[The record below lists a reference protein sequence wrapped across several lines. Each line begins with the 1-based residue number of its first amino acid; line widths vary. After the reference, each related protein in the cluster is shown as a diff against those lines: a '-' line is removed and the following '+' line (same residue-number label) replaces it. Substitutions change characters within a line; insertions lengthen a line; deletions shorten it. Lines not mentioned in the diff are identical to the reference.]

1 MYYSFFEIFSIGV
14 GPSSSHTVGPMR
26 AAKRYVENLKANE
39 VFGKVSRVET
49 TLYGSLALTG
59 EGHGTVKAIVYGL
72 MALEAEAIDPEKP
85 YVVAVQR
92 DKILHLAQEKAINFD
107 LDRDVIFDK
116 QTFLPEH
123 SNGMTF
129 RAFDKDGRL
138 LLEETYFSVGGG
150 TVARK
155 DEVKRRIEREP
166 YNVPY
171 NFDTCAELIALCD
184 RHNLS
189 IAELVMTNETA
200 LFGRERFW
208 RKSKK

>member
-85 YVVAVQR
+85 INPV
-92 DKILHLAQEKAINFD
+92 KTPITKA
-107 LDRDVIFDK
+107 
-116 QTFLPEH
+116 
-123 SNGMTF
+123 M
-129 RAFDKDGRL
+129 
-138 LLEETYFSVGGG
+138 
-150 TVARK
+150 
-155 DEVKRRIEREP
+155 
-166 YNVPY
+166 
-171 NFDTCAELIALCD
+171 
-184 RHNLS
+184 
-189 IAELVMTNETA
+189 
-200 LFGRERFW
+200 LFG
-208 RKSKK
+208 K